1 MAEVVTSTTQPAG
14 FIESEAKLYLD
25 QLKDA
30 IGGLK
35 GTDVTSLYG
44 PEFVAGLSDEQKKA
58 IELATSGIGAYKPY
72 VAEAEKYMGPDAY
85 KQFMSPYQKEVI
97 DTTLKEFDI
106 QAAKGLP
113 SLAAQAYGAGA
124 FGGGREAV
132 QRAEYTAASDRNRA
146 ALQAQLLGQA
156 YGQAQAGAATAYGQA
171 TGLAGLVP
179 GLAGRDVAAMT
190 TLGGITAGIDQAKL
204 AAEQEERFK
213 KTYFPLE
220 LAGSYGSG
228 ITPLISGYPGGSTVQ
243 TSPSPGALQT
253 GISAGATL
261 AGIYRLANT

>member
-1 MAEVVTSTTQPAG
+1 MAEVVTTIQQPPE

-25 QLKDA
+25 ELQKA

-35 GTDVTSLYG
+35 GTDVGKLFG

-58 IELATSGIGAYKPY
+58 IDLATKGIGSYQKF
-72 VAEAEKYMGPDAY
+72 VTEAEKLMRPDAY
-85 KQFMSPYQKEVI
+85 KAFMSPYQKDVI
-97 DTTLKEFDI
+97 DTTLAEFDV

-113 SLAAQAYGAGA
+113 SLRAQAIGANA
-124 FGGGREAV
+124 FGGGREGV
-132 QRAEYTAASDRNRA
+132 QLAEYTAASDRNRA
-146 ALQAQLLGQA
+146 ALQAQLLGQGF
-156 YGQAQAGAATAYGQA
+156 GQAQAAAANAFNQA

-179 GLAGRDVAAMT
+179 SLAGKDVATMT

-220 LAGSYGSG
+220 LAGAYGSG
-228 ITPLISGYPGGSTVQ
+228 ITPLISGYPGGSTIQ
-243 TSPSPGALQT
+243 TSPSPTPLQT

-261 AGIYRLANT
+261 AGLYRLGNT

>member
-1 MAEVVTSTTQPAG
+1 MAETVTQINAPPE
-14 FIESEAKLYLD
+14 FLEADIKLALD
-25 QLKDA
+25 ELKTG
-30 IGGLK
+30 IGDYKAFDLGQ
-35 GTDVTSLYG
+35 VYG
-44 PEFVAGLSDEQKKA
+44 PKFVAGLSDEQKKA

-156 YGQAQAGAATAYGQA
+156 FGQAQAGAATAYGQA

-179 GLAGRDVAAMT
+179 GLAGQDVAAMT
-190 TLGGITAGIDQAKL
+190 TLGGITSGIDQAKL
-204 AAEQEERFK
+204 KAQQEEKFK
-213 KTYFPLE
+213 QTYFPLE
-220 LAGSYGSG
+220 LAGAYGSG